1 MLIRSLGKT
10 ESLIFRLDTTDCLF
24 NELRLIPLCWT
35 TTLLR
40 LESLVLPSGLFD
52 YAVLSFENNVCTNV
66 GLHFIAGQARALR
79 NCSAVNQTF
88 ESLSIVCMNSS
99 HKSPNQRYILEVV
112 YWISKSIPGSP
123 WSWKARRSC
132 GARKL
137 LNFSVD
143 HLKM

>member
-24 NELRLIPLCWT
+24 NELRLI
-35 TTLLR
+35 LLNNHVLLI

-112 YWISKSIPGSP
+112 Y
-123 WSWKARRSC
+123 
-132 GARKL
+132 
-137 LNFSVD
+137 
-143 HLKM
+143 